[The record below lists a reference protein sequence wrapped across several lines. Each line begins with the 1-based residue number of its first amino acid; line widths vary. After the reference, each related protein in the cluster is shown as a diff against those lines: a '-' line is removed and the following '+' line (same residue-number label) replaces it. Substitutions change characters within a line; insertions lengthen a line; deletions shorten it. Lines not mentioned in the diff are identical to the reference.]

1 MEIIPVIDLK
11 ADRVVRARM
20 GQRHLYQ
27 GIETILSPAS
37 DSLSITAGLLSLYP
51 FSTLYVADL
60 DAIEGRGDHRAVL
73 TQLKARHP
81 QLMLWVDNGIANAD
95 AAAAWLDTGL
105 GCLVLGS
112 ETQLDICVVRDLVA
126 HQRVVLSLDFRGD
139 AFQGP
144 PELLEQPHI
153 WPQRVIVMTLAR
165 VGSGAGPDLERL
177 AGIRRAAP
185 AHKLYAAG
193 GVRDRAD
200 LIALREAGIDGA
212 LIASALHDGRV
223 VANDIAEVQRC
234 TAAG

>member
-51 FSTLYVADL
+51 FGTLYVADL

-112 ETQLDICVVRDLVA
+112 ETQRDICVIRDLVA
-126 HQRVVLSLDFRGD
+126 HQRVVLSLDFRSD

-153 WPQRVIVMTLAR
+153 WP
-165 VGSGAGPDLERL
+165 
-177 AGIRRAAP
+177 
-185 AHKLYAAG
+185 
-193 GVRDRAD
+193 
-200 LIALREAGIDGA
+200 
-212 LIASALHDGRV
+212 
-223 VANDIAEVQRC
+223 
-234 TAAG
+234 

>member
-27 GIETILSPAS
+27 PIETVLSPAS
-37 DSLSITAGLLSLYP
+37 DSLSIAAGLLSLYP

-81 QLMLWVDNGIANAD
+81 QLTLWVDNGIASAD
-95 AAAAWLDTGL
+95 AAAAWLETDL

-112 ETQLDICVVRDLVA
+112 ETQRDICVVGDLVA
-126 HQRVVLSLDFRGD
+126 HERVVLSLDFRGD

-177 AGIRRAAP
+177 AAIRRAAP

-200 LIALREAGIDGA
+200 LIALRRGGIDGA